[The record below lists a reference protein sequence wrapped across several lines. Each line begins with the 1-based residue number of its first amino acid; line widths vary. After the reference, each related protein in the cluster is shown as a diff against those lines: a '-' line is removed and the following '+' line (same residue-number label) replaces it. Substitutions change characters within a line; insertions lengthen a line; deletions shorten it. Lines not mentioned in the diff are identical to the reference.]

1 MPYNFE
7 YEIFGHIHV
16 LEVNRKSKYCNMK
29 I

>member
-16 LEVNRKSKYCNMK
+16 LKVKIKSKYCNMK